1 MKNTIRYAVL
11 AALTTGC
18 MSESPFPTQ
27 PIISNGINL
36 GALSYSAVIAQI
48 SSTVISG
55 KLTIHLIVTP
65 GAKYSL
71 QLTDITNN
79 IIKTHGVTADR
90 EDVLME
96 LDYSTVP
103 DGAYDLNL
111 IDTSGNATKVPIII
125 KH

>member
-1 MKNTIRYAVL
+1 MKNTITYAVL
-11 AALTTGC
+11 AVLTTGC
-18 MSESPFPTQ
+18 IHDSAFPTQ

-36 GALSYSAVIAQI
+36 GAISYSAVIAQI
-48 SSTVISG
+48 SSNIISG
-55 KLTIHLIVTP
+55 KLTIHLIVTR

-79 IIKTHGVTADR
+79 IIKTHGFTADR

-111 IDTSGNATKVPIII
+111 IDTAGNATKVPIII